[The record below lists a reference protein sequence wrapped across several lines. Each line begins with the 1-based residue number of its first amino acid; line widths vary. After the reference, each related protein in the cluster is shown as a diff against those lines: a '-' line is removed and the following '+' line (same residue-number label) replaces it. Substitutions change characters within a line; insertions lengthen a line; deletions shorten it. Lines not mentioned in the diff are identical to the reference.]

1 MDEDRRK
8 RIGRR
13 LQEIRGSRDQRT
25 FAEAVDSVQQTIS
38 KYERGEIPRSWL
50 FLARLAGEEG
60 VDLNRLLLAEPQ
72 GRPSGEVG
80 SKGSTAAEGGSN
92 GGSSEHR
99 TERPREESQ
108 EFTGTIHR

>member
-1 MDEDRRK
+1 MDDDQRR

-60 VDLNRLLLAEPQ
+60 VDLNRLLLGEPQ
-72 GRPSGEVG
+72 GRRIGPAGPEPEP
-80 SKGSTAAEGGSN
+80 ARAHN
-92 GGSSEHR
+92 GGGL
-99 TERPREESQ
+99 ERQREG
-108 EFTGTIHR
+108 TGEYAGAR